1 MHQKGFS
8 LAETLVVLAI
18 LMLAAAAV
26 GPHIKAYSQDAHL
39 LGAAQTFQ
47 GAFRRARS
55 MAIRSS
61 AHHALVFDG
70 DGDEA
75 QFALYRDGNG
85 NGVRRADIRAGLDP
99 LVERSVPVTGP
110 VADVSVA
117 IQPGLPAIPPD
128 TGTLS
133 GDAIRFGPSNILS
146 FSPLGT
152 ATPGTFYI
160 LGRNGRQAAVR
171 VTGGSSRVRTMIWD
185 GGRWRER

>member
-1 MHQKGFS
+1 MQQRGFS
-8 LAETLVVLAI
+8 LAETLVALAI

-26 GPHIKAYSQDAHL
+26 GPHLKAYSQQAHL
-39 LGAAQTFQ
+39 VGAAQTFQ

-61 AHHALVFDG
+61 VYHAIVFDG
-70 DGDEA
+70 DGNEA

-85 NGVRRADIRAGLDP
+85 NGVRRADIRAGVDP
-99 LVERSVPVTGP
+99 LVERHVPVTGP
-110 VADVSVA
+110 VSDVSVA
-117 IQPGLPAIPPD
+117 IRPGLPAIPPD

-133 GDAIRFGPSNILS
+133 GDAIRFGSSNILS

-185 GGRWRER
+185 GGRWSER